1 MASMR
6 LSTKVLFQLL
16 LLLLVIGGFILTL
29 FPLYGGHYEEKSA
42 RTCAETSPIPFWSRG
57 FARSCCDIFPTVFG
71 RHSGGYFESG
81 VVSDSTYFFK
91 REIRSGDIVY
101 VVISDFP
108 KFLEKFHK
116 LKGTMRIT
124 LVTGGEDI
132 GAPWEIFHP
141 DRINY
146 LSYKMSSLWPKGQ
159 LMTMREFLG
168 DKRLV
173 RWYTQNYDM
182 VGNNSFTSSDIDVVA
197 DKSIVE
203 KVFPLP
209 IGLDFHTLAEKKRGI
224 SSNGIADSLCKQRID
239 IASALSTSLPFSDRK
254 LSVYA
259 KFDCLFSNIKSRHIR
274 LMTRGTICKLLESYN
289 QNVSRNHGNQLIFS
303 PPTRG
308 KEQKMSL
315 QDAKLSYW
323 SNVAEVQFAL
333 APPGCGIDTHRAW
346 EILNLHTIPIV
357 MSSPLDRLY
366 SMFPAVIV
374 KDWSEVFEEGS
385 LDRFK
390 SQVVAKFGK
399 DPFSKNVDDMLKSDY
414 WVNMIR
420 NGSRE
425 I

>member
-1 MASMR
+1 MR
-6 LSTKVLFQLL
+6 LSPKVSFQLI
-16 LLLLVIGGFILTL
+16 LLLLVIGGLILTQFL
-29 FPLYGGHYEEKSA
+29 LSRGHYEEQSA
-42 RTCAETSPIPFWSRG
+42 RNCEETNPMPFWSRG

-71 RHSGGYFESG
+71 RHSGGFFEAG
-81 VVSDSTYFFK
+81 VASDSTYFFE
-91 REIRSGDIVY
+91 RGIRSGDIVY
-101 VVISDFP
+101 VVTSDFP
-108 KFLEKFHK
+108 KFVEKFHR
-116 LKGTMRIT
+116 LEGTTRIT
-124 LVTGGEDI
+124 LVTGSEDI

-141 DRINY
+141 DRIDFFD
-146 LSYKMSSLWPKGQ
+146 YKMSSLWPTGQ

-197 DKSIVE
+197 DKSIIE

-224 SSNGIADSLCKQRID
+224 SSDSIANSLCKQRRD
-239 IASALSTSLPFSDRK
+239 IASILSTSLPFSERK

-259 KFDCLFSNIKSRHIR
+259 KFDCLFSAIKSRHIR
-274 LMTRGTICKLLESYN
+274 IMTRGTICKLLESYD
-289 QNVSRNHGNQLIFS
+289 QNSTSNHGNRLIFS

-308 KEQKMSL
+308 KGRKMSL
-315 QDAKLSYW
+315 RDAKLSFW
-323 SNVAEVQFAL
+323 SNVSQVRFAL
-333 APPGCGIDTHRAW
+333 APPGFGIDTHRVW

-366 SMFPAVIV
+366 AMFPAIIV

-385 LDRFK
+385 LPRFQ
-390 SQVVAKFGK
+390 SQILARFGEN
-399 DPFSKNVDDMLKSDY
+399 PFSKTVDEMLRSDY
-414 WVNMIR
+414 WINKIR

-425 I
+425 V